1 MYLAKMIFF
10 AGRDPER
17 ILLTSEKM
25 TFSYMEEKCY
35 FRCLK
40 FFIHE
45 DVQSVMKLK

>member
-1 MYLAKMIFF
+1 MYLAKMIFRS
-10 AGRDPER
+10 GRLPET
-17 ILLTSEKM
+17 ILRKSEKM

-40 FFIHE
+40 SFIHE